1 MLEVRRGETMSI
13 VDKYIH
19 YVNQEVKNDPE
30 KSWDWMVRGFQA
42 NKLKTRLL
50 PKKGLSKGYQKLEA
64 MMMSLVADSLSH
76 EGSYVWGNIF
86 APCEILQCFDKRT
99 LSIECLSCYFSGY
112 HLEDYFIDCA
122 QNAGLAPTLCSYHKT
137 FTGAVEEKI
146 GSRLYICPEPEIVG
160 AAGAAI
166 YALEAEE

>member
-1 MLEVRRGETMSI
+1 MLEVSRGETMSI

-30 KSWDWMVRGFQA
+30 KGWDWMVRGFQA

-76 EGSYVWGNIF
+76 EGSYVW
-86 APCEILQCFDKRT
+86 K
-99 LSIECLSCYFSGY
+99 YF
-112 HLEDYFIDCA
+112 
-122 QNAGLAPTLCSYHKT
+122 
-137 FTGAVEEKI
+137 
-146 GSRLYICPEPEIVG
+146 CP
-160 AAGAAI
+160 
-166 YALEAEE
+166 L

>member
-19 YVNQEVKNDPE
+19 YVNQEVKNGPE

-76 EGSYVWGNIF
+76 GEAMCGEIF
-86 APCEILQCFDKRT
+86 LPPVRSFSALISAPCPSNAFPAIFPGIIWKIILLTVPRT
-99 LSIECLSCYFSGY
+99 QGWRRPCVLIIRPLPGRW
-112 HLEDYFIDCA
+112 
-122 QNAGLAPTLCSYHKT
+122 K
-137 FTGAVEEKI
+137 
-146 GSRLYICPEPEIVG
+146 
-160 AAGAAI
+160 AAS
-166 YALEAEE
+166 

>member
-1 MLEVRRGETMSI
+1 MC
-13 VDKYIH
+13 
-19 YVNQEVKNDPE
+19 
-30 KSWDWMVRGFQA
+30 
-42 NKLKTRLL
+42 
-50 PKKGLSKGYQKLEA
+50 
-64 MMMSLVADSLSH
+64 
-76 EGSYVWGNIF
+76 GNIF

>member
-1 MLEVRRGETMSI
+1 
-13 VDKYIH
+13 
-19 YVNQEVKNDPE
+19 
-30 KSWDWMVRGFQA
+30 MVRGFQA

-122 QNAGLAPTLCSYHKT
+122 QNAGLAPTQ
-137 FTGAVEEKI
+137 I
-146 GSRLYICPEPEIVG
+146 GRAHV
-160 AAGAAI
+160 
-166 YALEAEE
+166 